1 MSQLPNITFTASYK
15 NKCLVCAVSDSRPG
29 STLCEPCAAS
39 ELRKH
44 QQRAPVVYNC
54 VSCNKPYP
62 MRGSDKCSTCA
73 LKEIRETRKCSS
85 CSAPHPIP
93 GTSRCANCI
102 VHAPR
107 RPPSIKVAHREAK
120 KPRTIA
126 ARGPTPPPMEDLYEA
141 ALEVKKSEAPES
153 MGWPYPE
160 YMSDDDLRVEL
171 FKEGAFEEKKTFD
184 LTGALSKEDDGTFKA
199 VALVGTTKE
208 ERKRARDAG
217 AEQLEVKLRL
227 TVERRDVLGN
237 VQVFW
242 STEVPLPPHIQHPTN
257 DETFDDLLLTRTVT
271 SVPRKSN
278 ASKVTVI
285 HID

>member
-1 MSQLPNITFTASYK
+1 VHEVRY
-15 NKCLVCAVSDSRPG
+15 R
-29 STLCEPCAAS
+29 EP
-39 ELRKH
+39 
-44 QQRAPVVYNC
+44 
-54 VSCNKPYP
+54 
-62 MRGSDKCSTCA
+62 
-73 LKEIRETRKCSS
+73 
-85 CSAPHPIP
+85 
-93 GTSRCANCI
+93 
-102 VHAPR
+102 
-107 RPPSIKVAHREAK
+107 K
-120 KPRTIA
+120 KLDD
-126 ARGPTPPPMEDLYEA
+126 MYEA
-141 ALEVKKSEAPES
+141 ALQVQTAAVPAAAASPS
-153 MGWPYPE
+153 YPE

-217 AEQLEVKLRL
+217 AEQVEVKLRL

-278 ASKVTVI
+278 TSKVTVI